1 MTGWAAAWSFRW
13 SAAFALVFAASAALA
28 QQRPPLAPPFSIWDV
43 RLGESITQIPEMD
56 VIEIACGTN
65 GGPVSSPL
73 KIFENFQSC
82 RPEQSGLYEVH
93 FAYDDELDYVALALS
108 AEFEILQDGTTVFSH
123 PVVLSVLID
132 EDGMARGIR
141 ILTDPRIPQR
151 ERRRSVTLIRNF
163 KAKYG
168 DWNLHCTELPADEG
182 EEPAGRI
189 FIKETCSGQSPEGTE
204 NIRLDARYLRKKGQL
219 AVNPD
224 TREVNPT
231 YFESYTRM
239 EIVQAPYEAVGL
251 AAR

>member
-1 MTGWAAAWSFRW
+1 MIGRAAIWSFCGCV
-13 SAAFALVFAASAALA
+13 AAGLVFAASAALA
-28 QQRPPLAPPFSIWDV
+28 QQRLPLAPPFSIWDV

-65 GGPVSSPL
+65 GGPASSPL
-73 KIFENFQSC
+73 KVFEDFKSC

-93 FAYDDELDYVALALS
+93 FAYDDELDYIALALS

-123 PVVLSVLID
+123 PVMLSVLID
-132 EDGMARGIR
+132 EDGIAQGIR

-168 DWNLHCTELPADEG
+168 DWNLDCAELPASEG

-189 FIKETCSGQSPEGTE
+189 FIKETCTGQSPDETI

-219 AVNPD
+219 AVNPE

-239 EIVQAPYEAVGL
+239 EMVQAPFEAAEL
-251 AAR
+251 AAQ